1 MLLGEDC
8 KQELQRKYEKI
19 MLDEHITNLY
29 APRIIAQKTTSEVES
44 TKTLSFGDTRK
55 SFKHGV
61 KSSNWTNFKKRA
73 LEDPRYSERTQLSN
87 LLDSRR
93 ERTQL
98 MNTKVLESWGEE
110 EPDIGNGIGGETA
123 SLGRLR
129 SKSMSRGLPKKASRN
144 AGIIKAHYDAVQ
156 QKKKAS
162 SRQASLKSGNLAM
175 TVEEDEEKEEQ
186 ANEDEGMLS
195 GKRRHFTM
203 PESVV

>member
-1 MLLGEDC
+1 M
-8 KQELQRKYEKI
+8 
-19 MLDEHITNLY
+19 
-29 APRIIAQKTTSEVES
+29 
-44 TKTLSFGDTRK
+44 TLC
-55 SFKHGV
+55 
-61 KSSNWTNFKKRA
+61 NKKRRLRA
-73 LEDPRYSERTQLSN
+73 G
-87 LLDSRR
+87 RR
-93 ERTQL
+93 R
-98 MNTKVLESWGEE
+98 WGEE
-110 EPDIGNGIGGETA
+110 EADMGNGIGEEVA

-175 TVEEDEEKEEQ
+175 TVEEEDDEKQEQ
-186 ANEDEGMLS
+186 GTEDEGMLS

>member
-29 APRIIAQKTTSEVES
+29 APRIIAQKTTAEVES

-61 KSSNWTNFKKRA
+61 RSSNWANFKKRA

-98 MNTKVLESWGEE
+98 MNNKVLEGWGEE
-110 EPDIGNGIGGETA
+110 EADMANGVAGGETA

-156 QKKKAS
+156 QRKKNT
-162 SRQASLKSGNLAM
+162 SRQASLRSGNLAM
-175 TVEEDEEKEEQ
+175 TVEEEDEKEEEEQ
-186 ANEDEGMLS
+186 EEV
-195 GKRRHFTM
+195 KRRHFTM

>member
-29 APRIIAQKTTSEVES
+29 APRIIAQKTTAEVES

-61 KSSNWTNFKKRA
+61 RSSNWANFKKRA

-93 ERTQL
+93 ERTHL
-98 MNTKVLESWGEE
+98 MNNKVLEGWGEE
-110 EPDIGNGIGGETA
+110 EADMGNGVAGGETA

-156 QKKKAS
+156 QRKKNT
-162 SRQASLKSGNLAM
+162 SRQASLRSGNLAM
-175 TVEEDEEKEEQ
+175 TVEEEEEKEEEEQ
-186 ANEDEGMLS
+186 EEV
-195 GKRRHFTM
+195 KRRHFTM